1 MSEIPPLPFPR
12 PSAQSAI
19 IIRRESTVS
28 VTGHWALLWHPT
40 PLKILKLVLTS
51 VFFGNIASM
60 AVSSMD
66 ALMPMIR

>member
-40 PLKILKLVLTS
+40 PVKILKLVLTS
-51 VFFGNIASM
+51 VVLKISHPWQFPLWM
-60 AVSSMD
+60 H
-66 ALMPMIR
+66 